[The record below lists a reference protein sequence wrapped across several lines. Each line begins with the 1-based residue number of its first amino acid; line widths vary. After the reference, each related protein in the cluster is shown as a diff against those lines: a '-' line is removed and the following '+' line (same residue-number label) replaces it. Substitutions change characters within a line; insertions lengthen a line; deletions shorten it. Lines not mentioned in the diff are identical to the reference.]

1 MATIIVKR
9 NDLEIVVDDHGD
21 PRGDAVLLLHGFPD
35 TADLWRHQVA
45 PLVDAGFRVL
55 VPDQRGYGRSSK
67 PDEISK
73 YTIAELVG
81 DVVAILD
88 TAGVTG
94 VHLVGH
100 DWGANVAWAT
110 ATFFPDRV
118 ASLAAFSV
126 GHPTAFASAGAAQQV
141 KIWYTLLFQFE
152 EVAEEWLTKDDGAN
166 FKGWFGHPEA
176 ERVLSHLDRDGSLR
190 TGIHWYRANLKP
202 AQWNAPAP
210 TLPNVCCPTLGVWSS
225 ADHALTEAQM
235 VNSANYVDG
244 TFTYKRIEGAGHW
257 LPIERPDEVTALLLE
272 HLHCNA

>member
-152 EVAEEWLTKDDGAN
+152 GVAEEWLTKDDGAN

-176 ERVLSHLDRDGSLR
+176 ERVLSHLDRDNSLR

-202 AQWNAPAP
+202 SQWNAPAP
-210 TLPNVCCPTLGVWSS
+210 QLPNVRARTLGVWSTL
-225 ADHALTEAQM
+225 DHALTETQM
-235 VNSANYVDG
+235 TDSAAYVDG
-244 TFTYKRIEGAGHW
+244 TFTYRRLEGAGHW
-257 LPIERPDEVTALLLE
+257 LPVERPDLVTELLLA
-272 HLHCNA
+272 HLEER

>member
-1 MATIIVKR
+1 MATITVER
-9 NDLEIVVDDHGD
+9 SGVEVVVDDHGD
-21 PRGDAVLLLHGFPD
+21 PRNEAVLLLHGFPD
-35 TADLWRHQVA
+35 TADLWRHQVD
-45 PLVDAGFRVL
+45 PLVEAGYRVL
-55 VPDQRGYGRSSK
+55 VPDMRGYGRSSK
-67 PDEISK
+67 PDAISN

-88 TAGVTG
+88 AAGVSR

-110 ATFFPDRV
+110 ATFFPDRI

-152 EVAEEWLTKDDGAN
+152 GVAEEWLTKNDGEN
-166 FKGWFGHPEA
+166 FRGWFGHPEA
-176 ERVLSHLDRDGSLR
+176 DRVLSHLDRDGSLR

-210 TLPNVCCPTLGVWSS
+210 VLPNVKARTLGVWSTL
-225 ADHALTEAQM
+225 DHALTETQM
-235 VNSANYVDG
+235 VDSANYVDG
-244 TFTYKRIEGAGHW
+244 AFTYKRVEGAGHW
-257 LPIERPDEVTALLLE
+257 LPVERPREVTELLLA
-272 HLHCNA
+272 HLQEG